1 MPPRPARVPTPP
13 TSPTHKSPV
22 RRLIGL
28 NAALL
33 LALLGVTLAP
43 SADAQTAANSSRA
56 RGEYT
61 MVGGDVSGSTANAI
75 YVVDAANREI
85 ITLLWDTSRRRLQG
99 VGYRDLVLDL
109 TAEPSR

>member
-1 MPPRPARVPTPP
+1 MPPRPARVPTPHP
-13 TSPTHKSPV
+13 APKSPV

-61 MVGGDVSGSTANAI
+61 MVGGDVSGSTANALYI
-75 YVVDAANREI
+75 VDAANREI

>member
-1 MPPRPARVPTPP
+1 MPPRPARVPST
-13 TSPTHKSPV
+13 KSPV
-22 RRLIGL
+22 RRLVAL

-43 SADAQTAANSSRA
+43 SAGAQTAANATRA

-61 MVGGDVSGSTANAI
+61 MVGGDVSGATANAI
-75 YVVDAANREI
+75 YVIDAANREI
-85 ITLLWDTSRRRLQG
+85 ITLLWDNSRRRLQG

-109 TAEPSR
+109 TADPTR